1 MSWNGIQTFNNVKEL
16 LPHPTAFIFDSC
28 AGYRS
33 FPYDLDAPGIY
44 HFEARVAWNRLS
56 NRLQWYFMKCR
67 SIANSKLKFNAR
79 LECEIF
85 IQM

>member
-33 FPYDLDAPGIY
+33 FPYDFDAAGMY
-44 HFEARVAWNRLS
+44 HFEAR
-56 NRLQWYFMKCR
+56 M
-67 SIANSKLKFNAR
+67 
-79 LECEIF
+79 
-85 IQM
+85 